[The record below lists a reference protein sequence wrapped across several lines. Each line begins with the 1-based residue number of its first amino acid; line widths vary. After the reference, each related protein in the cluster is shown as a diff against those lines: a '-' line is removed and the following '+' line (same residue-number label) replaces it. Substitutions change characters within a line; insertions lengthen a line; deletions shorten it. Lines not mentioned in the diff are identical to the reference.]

1 MSKRGRYSTN
11 RDGYT
16 HAVSAA
22 CVDHF
27 SKRGLNHREHD
38 PDQDCHGGSLPH
50 GGDMASLTEAGL
62 WALLRHAGRWLAN
75 LRRAGQRRR
84 QESREALRAV
94 IKAARRTRTYVRHLK
109 RHRRADAKIEAD
121 LAELWTTLGFR
132 LQDLGLGSL
141 AKRCDIKGR
150 FWADPAQ
157 FDPQFLARA
166 DVSLER
172 IERLARELLA
182 EIGS

>member
-1 MSKRGRYSTN
+1 MG
-11 RDGYT
+11 
-16 HAVSAA
+16 
-22 CVDHF
+22 
-27 SKRGLNHREHD
+27 
-38 PDQDCHGGSLPH
+38 
-50 GGDMASLTEAGL
+50 SLTEAGL

-84 QESREALRAV
+84 LESREALRAV
-94 IKAARRTRTYVRHLK
+94 IKAARRTRSYVRHLK
-109 RHRRADAKIEAD
+109 HPGIADPEIEAD
-121 LAELWTTLGFR
+121 LAELWTNLGFR

-150 FWADPAQ
+150 YWADPAQ
-157 FDPQFLARA
+157 FDRHFLARA

-182 EIGS
+182 EIKS

>member
-1 MSKRGRYSTN
+1 MN
-11 RDGYT
+11 
-16 HAVSAA
+16 
-22 CVDHF
+22 
-27 SKRGLNHREHD
+27 
-38 PDQDCHGGSLPH
+38 
-50 GGDMASLTEAGL
+50 SLTQAGL

-75 LRRAGQRRR
+75 LRRAGQTRRL
-84 QESREALRAV
+84 ESREALRAV
-94 IKAARRTRTYVRHLK
+94 IKAARRTRSYVRHLK
-109 RHRRADAKIEAD
+109 QQRNVDPEFEAD

-150 FWADPAQ
+150 YWADPAQ
-157 FDPQFLARA
+157 FDPGFLVRA

-182 EIGS
+182 EIRS

>member
-1 MSKRGRYSTN
+1 
-11 RDGYT
+11 
-16 HAVSAA
+16 
-22 CVDHF
+22 
-27 SKRGLNHREHD
+27 
-38 PDQDCHGGSLPH
+38 
-50 GGDMASLTEAGL
+50 MAPLTEAGL

-75 LRRAGQRRR
+75 LRRAGRQRRL
-84 QESREALRAV
+84 ESRDALRAV
-94 IKAARRTRTYVRHLK
+94 VKAARRTRTYVRHLK
-109 RHRRADAKIEAD
+109 RQLAPDPEIEAD

-132 LQDLGLGSL
+132 LQDLGLGQL

-157 FDPQFLARA
+157 FDARFLARA

-182 EIGS
+182 EHET